1 MRIIIDTN
9 VVISAVFFGG
19 YPRKVVE
26 EVLNKGHTA
35 YASKD
40 IINEYNR
47 VIDEMIKRKNG
58 KIDMILLSTLIS
70 KLIIINPTSNVDI
83 CRDPFDNMFINC
95 AIDSEALYIVS
106 GDKDLLDLKQV
117 GVTRV
122 ITAKEFCDR
131 FIPSNKQ
138 QIA

>member
-1 MRIIIDTN
+1 
-9 VVISAVFFGG
+9 
-19 YPRKVVE
+19 
-26 EVLNKGHTA
+26 
-35 YASKD
+35 
-40 IINEYNR
+40 
-47 VIDEMIKRKNG
+47 MIKRKYG

-95 AIDSEALYIVS
+95 VIDSEALYIVS

-122 ITAKEFCDR
+122 ITAKEFCDK

>member
-1 MRIIIDTN
+1 
-9 VVISAVFFGG
+9 
-19 YPRKVVE
+19 
-26 EVLNKGHTA
+26 
-35 YASKD
+35 
-40 IINEYNR
+40 
-47 VIDEMIKRKNG
+47 
-58 KIDMILLSTLIS
+58 MILLSTLIS
-70 KLIIINPTSNVDI
+70 KIIIINPTSNVGI

-106 GDKDLLDLKQV
+106 GDKDLLDIKQV

-122 ITAKEFCDR
+122 ITAKDFCDK